1 MPAIPTAL
9 SWIQHLNQD
18 QLIQQLTERGLD
30 TAGILP
36 ILRARL
42 VKYELGEATG
52 SGDTASIPSEELLI
66 GDPGSFQGDDKTS
79 TQDSRRGYRAGTP
92 VREDTA
98 GISRNTRTSA
108 MDAYQMLRKWNIQ
121 FSGKRGCDAEA
132 FLTRLKEARAVM
144 PVTDAD
150 LFKCLPLV
158 LSDVA
163 LYWVRLESN
172 KWRTWGDFETAWRTR
187 FGDPDYH
194 YALREE
200 AMRRT
205 QGEQES
211 AMDYL
216 TCLRSLLSRIEP
228 PWSLSEQLSLAYRN
242 MLPRLQLCIRR
253 HEFFDFNMLEELA
266 TRIERT
272 YMAQQNFRPPIA
284 PELSLFP
291 DLAYHPPKSKPK
303 NVVTVG
309 AAVATPSG
317 RGKKE
322 KGKKNR
328 DTDHVTEANVVTG
341 GNRTSDSPTDQV
353 TCWNCQKRGHIARN
367 CTETR
372 KLYCYR
378 CGRKEVTVKTCPTCA
393 ENANRSA

>member
-1 MPAIPTAL
+1 MPTIPTAL
-9 SWIQHLNQD
+9 SWIQQLNQD
-18 QLIQQLTERGLD
+18 QLVQQLTERGLD

-42 VKYELGEATG
+42 VKHELGEA
-52 SGDTASIPSEELLI
+52 SGFTDTAATPSEELFI
-66 GDPGSFQGDDKTS
+66 GDALSFANKPEVGLPDLRT
-79 TQDSRRGYRAGTP
+79 GYRDGTP
-92 VREDTA
+92 ARGDSA
-98 GISRNTRTSA
+98 GGNQNPRSSA
-108 MDAYQMLRKWNIQ
+108 VDAYNMLRKWDIH

-132 FLTRLKEARAVM
+132 FLTRLKEACAVM

-163 LYWVRLESN
+163 LYWVRLESS
-172 KWRTWGDFETAWRTR
+172 KWRTWNDFETAWRTR

-205 QGEQES
+205 QGEQEP
-211 AMDYL
+211 AVDYL

-242 MLPRLQLCIRR
+242 MLPKLQLCIRR
-253 HEFFDFNMLEELA
+253 HEFFDFSMLEELA

-272 YMAQQNFRPPIA
+272 YMAQQSYRPPVA

-291 DLAYHPPKSKPK
+291 DLAYHPPKVKTK
-303 NVVTVG
+303 NVATVG
-309 AAVATPSG
+309 AVVAQVEG
-317 RGKKE
+317 GEKRE
-322 KGKKNR
+322 RKGKKKAVEQVTATN
-328 DTDHVTEANVVTG
+328 TVSDHRSNNANP
-341 GNRTSDSPTDQV
+341 NV
-353 TCWNCQKRGHIARN
+353 TCWNCRKTGHLARG
-367 CTETR
+367 CTEART
-372 KLYCYR
+372 LYCYR
-378 CGRKEVTVKTCPTCA
+378 CGRKEVTLRTCPTCS
-393 ENANRSA
+393 ENGERST